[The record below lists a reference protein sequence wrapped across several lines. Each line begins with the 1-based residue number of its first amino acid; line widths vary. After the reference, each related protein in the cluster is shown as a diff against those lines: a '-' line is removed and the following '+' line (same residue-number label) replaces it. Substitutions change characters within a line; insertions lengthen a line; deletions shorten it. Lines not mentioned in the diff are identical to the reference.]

1 MPNFERNEEE
11 KIVTDRGSLVVESEI
26 TDPIIRDLAKQVN
39 TVLKDIDK
47 IFQAEFSGK
56 HSSPEVILIND
67 EDLSVFTQKSLTN
80 SAFKAN
86 LTGNYLRTGT
96 IFLNI
101 ERLLQYFDTD
111 EGTLTSD
118 GILLLK
124 AELSLELANHYSVKF
139 DERTNTVSTFGLSW
153 VTSLEG
159 GFDYTIRKDQKRQ
172 PIRRAVRFE
181 EDESHLKGSINV
193 DQTANEISRY
203 RTSILK
209 TLISCYVLSL
219 VSEVSELERISVI
232 ISSSE
237 NPFMWLNALE
247 VSSALKTAKIKIIDI
262 VEALNPYHVGN
273 NLRLLTGSNK
283 KYLRA
288 ASVFADAL
296 FNNDP
301 KHLLNLLTYTTTFL
315 DKRVFNIVHFEKKKE
330 EG

>member
-11 KIVTDRGSLVVESEI
+11 KIATDRGSLVVESEI

-39 TVLKDIDK
+39 TVFKEIDK

-56 HSSPEVILIND
+56 QSSPEIILIND
-67 EDLSVFTQKSLTN
+67 VDLSVFTQKSLID
-80 SAFKAN
+80 SEFKAN
-86 LTGNYLRTGT
+86 LTANYLRTGT

-101 ERLLQYFDTD
+101 ERLLQYIDS
-111 EGTLTSD
+111 EKGTLTSD

-159 GFDYTIRKDQKRQ
+159 GFEYIIRKDKKRQ
-172 PIRRAVRFE
+172 PIRRVVRFE
-181 EDESHLKGSINV
+181 EDESHPKGSINV

-209 TLISCYVLSL
+209 TLISCYVLPL
-219 VSEVSELERISVI
+219 VCERSELLRISVI
-232 ISSSE
+232 TSSNATHLHILNTLE
-237 NPFMWLNALE
+237 VRNAL
-247 VSSALKTAKIKIIDI
+247 VFAKVKINDI
-262 VEALNPYHVGN
+262 VEALNPYHN
-273 NLRLLTGSNK
+273 ENKLRLLTGSK
-283 KYLRA
+283 KDNVQA
-288 ASVFADAL
+288 ASIFADAL

-301 KHLLNLLTYTTTFL
+301 KYQLNLLTYFTTFQ
-315 DKRVFNIVHFEKKKE
+315 DRRVSNILHFNKE
-330 EG
+330 QES